1 MPGSGDI
8 IVKRKNF
15 CLHHINYNWPL
26 SNTGL
31 NYMGTLYT
39 DFFIQLALYS
49 RFHICGF
56 SQLRIKN
63 SIFDLQLGIRRCR
76 GPT

>member
-8 IVKRKNF
+8 ILKRQNL

-31 NYMGTLYT
+31 NYVGTLYT
-39 DFFIQLALYS
+39 DFFIQLALCTPS
-49 RFHICGF
+49 FAVG
-56 SQLRIKN
+56 SAN
-63 SIFDLQLGIRRCR
+63 
-76 GPT
+76 

>member
-39 DFFIQLALYS
+39 DFFIQLALC
-49 RFHICGF
+49 IPGF
-56 SQLRIKN
+56 TSVDSAN
-63 SIFDLQLGIRRCR
+63 
-76 GPT
+76 